1 MEQHNGH
8 FNNSSFRDSY
18 SIDGSSLI
26 ALSVEPAKE
35 LMLAMSYNNVA
46 APKLL
51 LNSWRVET
59 KSLLNNIVEISDC
72 LSCFIQGIS
81 LHTFMVKTM
90 A

>member
-35 LMLAMSYNNVA
+35 LMLAMIYNNVA
-46 APKLL
+46 AP
-51 LNSWRVET
+51 NSYLTAGE
-59 KSLLNNIVEISDC
+59 
-72 LSCFIQGIS
+72 
-81 LHTFMVKTM
+81 
-90 A
+90 